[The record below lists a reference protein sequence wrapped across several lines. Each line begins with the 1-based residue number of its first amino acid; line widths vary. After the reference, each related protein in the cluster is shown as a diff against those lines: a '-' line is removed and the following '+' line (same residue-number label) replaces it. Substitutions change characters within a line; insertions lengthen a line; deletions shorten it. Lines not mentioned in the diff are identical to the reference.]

1 VVRRGIAGE
10 AFDVVVGNPSTIE
23 QLITAG
29 KVVPGSRRDIG
40 HSGLAVAVRS
50 GAPKP
55 DISSVDAF
63 KRTLLGA
70 KAIAYPG
77 KGASGVYFVSLL
89 DRLGI
94 KAAMQSKLK
103 PMAAEDTVEV
113 VARGEAD
120 MVVVVATRIPGV
132 PGVDVVGQIPEQ
144 LQTKI
149 GFAAGL
155 STAAK
160 QSEPAK
166 ALIQFL
172 SAPSAAAT
180 LRAKGVEPAN

>member
-1 VVRRGIAGE
+1 
-10 AFDVVVGNPSTIE
+10 
-23 QLITAG
+23 
-29 KVVPGSRRDIG
+29 
-40 HSGLAVAVRS
+40 
-50 GAPKP
+50 
-55 DISSVDAF
+55 
-63 KRTLLGA
+63 
-70 KAIAYPG
+70 
-77 KGASGVYFVSLL
+77 
-89 DRLGI
+89 
-94 KAAMQSKLK
+94 MQSKLK

-160 QSEPAK
+160 QPEAAK
-166 ALIQFL
+166 GLIEFL

-180 LRAKGVEPAN
+180 LRAKGVEPAS

>member
-1 VVRRGIAGE
+1 
-10 AFDVVVGNPSTIE
+10 
-23 QLITAG
+23 
-29 KVVPGSRRDIG
+29 
-40 HSGLAVAVRS
+40 
-50 GAPKP
+50 
-55 DISSVDAF
+55 
-63 KRTLLGA
+63 
-70 KAIAYPG
+70 
-77 KGASGVYFVSLL
+77 
-89 DRLGI
+89 
-94 KAAMQSKLK
+94 
-103 PMAAEDTVEV
+103 
-113 VARGEAD
+113 
-120 MVVVVATRIPGV
+120 
-132 PGVDVVGQIPEQ
+132 VGQIPEQ